1 MPEFTVE
8 YVDPRGGIR
17 EETASADSAQ
27 AVRRRF
33 VERGILV
40 RSVKARRAPT
50 SPPARGRIDLQQFVV
65 FNEQFLAL
73 IRAGMPIPQSLDLLA
88 DNVRN
93 KVLANHLAAVRDD
106 VKVGV
111 ETSQAFANRQAFPP
125 IYITSL
131 LAGERSG
138 ALASVLER
146 YVTYQ
151 KLTLAIRKKILVSL
165 IYPAILV
172 ALVIALVVFLVTFVV
187 PEFAALYETMDAAL
201 PVSTQ
206 LLVELGTASRDNWM
220 WLLAGLVA
228 TVAAAAWVLKSD
240 AARISLE
247 RITFRA
253 PVIGKLWIRY
263 HVAQVSRLLGTL
275 LTGGIPL
282 IRALDTA
289 SESMGSGLLR
299 GALVSAQGRVHEGQ
313 SLTESLAQTRIF
325 PPLAI
330 EMVRVGESTGALPAM
345 LESVAEFFD
354 EEVQTR
360 TAALLSLIEPA
371 IMVGMG
377 IFVAFVLISLYLP
390 IFSLAGQ
397 L

>member
-1 MPEFTVE
+1 MEFA
-8 YVDPRGGIR
+8 DPSGGIR
-17 EETASADSAQ
+17 EETATADSAQ
-27 AVRRRF
+27 AVRRRY
-33 VERGILV
+33 VERGIPV
-40 RSVKARRAPT
+40 RSVQARRAPAA
-50 SPPARGRIDLQQFVV
+50 PPTRGRINLQQFVV

-88 DNVRN
+88 DNVRS

-111 ETSQAFANRQAFPP
+111 ETSQAFANRRAFPP

-172 ALVIALVVFLVTFVV
+172 ALVIALVTFLVTFVV

-206 LLVELGTASRDNWM
+206 LLVGLGTASRDNWM

-228 TVAAAAWVLKSD
+228 TVAAGAWGLRSD

-247 RITFRA
+247 RITFRT
-253 PVIGKLWIRY
+253 PVIGQLWIRY

-275 LTGGIPL
+275 LTGGHS
-282 IRALDTA
+282 ADA
-289 SESMGSGLLR
+289 
-299 GALVSAQGRVHEGQ
+299 GAGHGERVHG
-313 SLTESLAQTRIF
+313 IG
-325 PPLAI
+325 PLASRP
-330 EMVRVGESTGALPAM
+330 RVGPGTSARRPVAHREPVKNQDLSPAGDRNGAGRREYGRRCPQCSNRWPSSSTKRSRPRRQPCSA
-345 LESVAEFFD
+345 
-354 EEVQTR
+354 
-360 TAALLSLIEPA
+360 
-371 IMVGMG
+371 
-377 IFVAFVLISLYLP
+377 
-390 IFSLAGQ
+390 
-397 L
+397 